1 MIECKS
7 GDVVRMSSFTH
18 VNPDSQFT
26 FKAKKG
32 RVAVFLL
39 LGEENKDGS
48 DPLDLESRMRE
59 FGWVRGDIGCGK
71 SVIEPWSEG

>member
-1 MIECKS
+1 MIVCEA

-39 LGEENKDGS
+39 LGEESKDGS
-48 DPLDLESRMRE
+48 DPLDLEARMNE
-59 FGWVRGDIGCGK
+59 FGWIK
-71 SVIEPWSEG
+71 KIEHKR